1 MQLFS
6 SFWDYIEVMDAKQNY
21 KHEANKKKRIMLL
34 SITVLFVKE

>member
-21 KHEANKKKRIMLL
+21 KHEANKKRIMLL